1 MEKIN
6 LYKDNNIANQKEVSF
21 EDIYKGFKIF
31 PHFKIHYPK
40 ISFENC
46 LRIYIADDNGPR
58 STYEEA
64 EFYNLYAFCLKQFI
78 KWYYFSS

>member
-1 MEKIN
+1 MGKIN

-31 PHFKIHYPK
+31 PHFKIYYPK

-46 LRIYIADDNGPR
+46 LRIYIADDNGLD
-58 STYEEA
+58 SSYDDA
-64 EFYNLYAFCLKQFI
+64 EFQDLYEFCLKQYI
-78 KWYYFSS
+78 IDLSI